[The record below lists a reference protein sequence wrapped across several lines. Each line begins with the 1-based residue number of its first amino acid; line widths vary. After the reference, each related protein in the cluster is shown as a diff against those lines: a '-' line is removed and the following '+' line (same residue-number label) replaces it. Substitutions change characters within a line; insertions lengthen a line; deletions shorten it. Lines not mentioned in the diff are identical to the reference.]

1 MYEPNKLMLKI
12 EIFDM
17 PRHSS
22 ETKAC
27 TQREQNDCKI
37 EIKFKSHSK
46 GNGNDKGKT

>member
-1 MYEPNKLMLKI
+1 MNEPNKLMLKI

-27 TQREQNDCKI
+27 NQREQNECKI

-46 GNGNDKGKT
+46 GKSKGKT